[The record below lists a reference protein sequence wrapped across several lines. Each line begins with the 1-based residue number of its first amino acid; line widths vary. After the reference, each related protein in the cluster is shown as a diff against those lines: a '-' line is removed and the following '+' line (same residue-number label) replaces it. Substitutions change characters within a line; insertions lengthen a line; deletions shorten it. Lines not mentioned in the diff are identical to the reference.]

1 VSRSE
6 ALSLFRSG
14 FVSLW
19 VCLALIQSETKSKRD
34 KHTNP
39 ERNKNCR
46 NGVRG
51 SGGNPVLLG
60 LGGGSAVVRLGPTLF
75 FRRVAL
81 HYHLLGSVNKERP
94 LSVYFARHY
103 VKYRASTDTDLS
115 GLSAIFVENVSSE
128 K

>member
-1 VSRSE
+1 MCVVYNNVCNLALGLSRSRFVSLSVSLVLGLSRSIWVCVSRSE

-60 LGGGSAVVRLGPTLF
+60 LGGGSAVVRLGPT
-75 FRRVAL
+75 RTI
-81 HYHLLGSVNKERP
+81 
-94 LSVYFARHY
+94 LSPSRTTLPPT
-103 VKYRASTDTDLS
+103 RQC
-115 GLSAIFVENVSSE
+115 
-128 K
+128 